1 MKKIQYSVKLN
12 MEKWKRSTFIFNL
25 GLLTISKETSYRMV
39 SQLVS
44 SMVRTADSLA
54 SMESDTGMADT
65 YKLSK

>member
-1 MKKIQYSVKLN
+1 MRKIQYSVKLN
-12 MEKWKRSTFIFNL
+12 TAKWKRSTFIFNL

-44 SMVRTADSLA
+44 SMVLTADSLA

>member
-1 MKKIQYSVKLN
+1 
-12 MEKWKRSTFIFNL
+12 
-25 GLLTISKETSYRMV
+25 MV

-65 YKLSK
+65 YKLSKYDYNKSHYSQISETEPISRNYNKGKFKRPNNRNKK